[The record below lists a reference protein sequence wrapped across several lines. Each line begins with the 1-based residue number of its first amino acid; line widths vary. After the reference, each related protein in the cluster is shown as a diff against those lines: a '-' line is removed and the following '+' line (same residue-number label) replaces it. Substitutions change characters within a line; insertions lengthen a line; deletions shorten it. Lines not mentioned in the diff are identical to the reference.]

1 MRLISYVSTADVSIT
16 ITLSPD
22 TEKPKLTTTSA
33 PRKGT
38 KVRPGDTIKVTMR
51 ASEKYEDAGPGWQT
65 GVKKVLL
72 RDESRNQVVP
82 PHWEGTEMRP
92 CNQKQWEQTLQ
103 VTYTVP
109 PNPPPIIRLRAIAED
124 FAGNKDDD
132 VGEFPTQGDWYG
144 RFKWTHDC
152 QGTMADVTHGDAD
165 ITLDYDGRGNLTGTL
180 TGSTPRRTQTLPS
193 CTMTYIAPG
202 TFSAKLKGSYTPG
215 PETFFV
221 EASEGQTTP
230 GRASFSC
237 TYANTVNDLYF
248 YAAYEAPMFR
258 EAFRDLRR
266 QPDGSWKLIPDG
278 KHTQSAGASTC
289 TTTYSLTLHR
299 TRN

>member
-1 MRLISYVSTADVSIT
+1 
-16 ITLSPD
+16 
-22 TEKPKLTTTSA
+22 
-33 PRKGT
+33 
-38 KVRPGDTIKVTMR
+38 
-51 ASEKYEDAGPGWQT
+51 
-65 GVKKVLL
+65 
-72 RDESRNQVVP
+72 
-82 PHWEGTEMRP
+82 
-92 CNQKQWEQTLQ
+92 
-103 VTYTVP
+103 VP

-132 VGEFPTQGDWYG
+132 LGQFPTQGDWYG
-144 RFKWTHDC
+144 RFEWKHDC
-152 QGTMADVTHGDAD
+152 RGGMDVTHGDAD
-165 ITLDYDGRGNLTGTL
+165 LTLDDVGGGNLTGTL
-180 TGSTPRRTQTLPS
+180 TGRTPQRNQTMPA

-237 TYANTVNDLYF
+237 TYANTVNDLHF
-248 YAAYEAPMFR
+248 YTAYEAPIFR

-278 KHTQSAGASTC
+278 KHTQSAGGSTC
-289 TTTYSLTLHR
+289 TTTYSLTLNR